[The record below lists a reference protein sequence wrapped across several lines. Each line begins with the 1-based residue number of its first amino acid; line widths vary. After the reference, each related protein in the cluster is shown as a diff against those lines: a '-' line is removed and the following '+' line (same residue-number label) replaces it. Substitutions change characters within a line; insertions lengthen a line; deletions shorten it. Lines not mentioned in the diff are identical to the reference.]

1 MRLFYP
7 YFFSPFH
14 IKLFLDIV
22 IISCLA
28 MVKSNIFII
37 GQSDVSFLFLSHRM
51 VYNRGMCFCN
61 RSHFGPVELKILNS
75 NHNPFWTTDVQ
86 VRVVFQKYLL
96 YIYYS
101 CLGSIECRIYY
112 FHLYAMEA
120 IEEWFYS
127 YYIVRNELWSLIIN
141 NI

>member
-14 IKLFLDIV
+14 IKLFRDIL

-51 VYNRGMCFCN
+51 VYII
-61 RSHFGPVELKILNS
+61 PALIE
-75 NHNPFWTTDVQ
+75 
-86 VRVVFQKYLL
+86 
-96 YIYYS
+96 
-101 CLGSIECRIYY
+101 SIKCRIYY
-112 FHLYAMEA
+112 FHFTQWKLLKSDFTAF
-120 IEEWFYS
+120 IYS
-127 YYIVRNELWSLIIN
+127 
-141 NI
+141 

>member
-14 IKLFLDIV
+14 IKLFLDIL

-51 VYNRGMCFCN
+51 VY
-61 RSHFGPVELKILNS
+61 
-75 NHNPFWTTDVQ
+75 
-86 VRVVFQKYLL
+86 
-96 YIYYS
+96 IYYS

-120 IEEWFYS
+120 IEE
-127 YYIVRNELWSLIIN
+127 
-141 NI
+141 

>member
-51 VYNRGMCFCN
+51 VYIIPALVVQNAEYTTF
-61 RSHFGPVELKILNS
+61 ILRN
-75 NHNPFWTTDVQ
+75 
-86 VRVVFQKYLL
+86 
-96 YIYYS
+96 
-101 CLGSIECRIYY
+101 GSY
-112 FHLYAMEA
+112 
-120 IEEWFYS
+120 
-127 YYIVRNELWSLIIN
+127 
-141 NI
+141 